1 MSDGKRQKTPA
12 LKPDDRLM
20 AASIAE
26 RVLQLARTGYW
37 VASVSYRETN
47 GGPKVVR
54 LPGEWQ
60 SEQAALDIARDLIRS
75 DAVATGKQERKPA
88 AGFVIP
94 RAAQNEIGR
103 ILHRRRV

>member
-1 MSDGKRQKTPA
+1 MSDGKNTRPPA

-26 RVLQLARTGYW
+26 RVLQLAQTGYW
-37 VASVSYRETN
+37 VASVTYREAN
-47 GGPKVVR
+47 GGPKATR

-60 SEQAALDIARDLIRS
+60 SEQAALEIARDLIRT
-75 DAVATGKQERKPA
+75 DAVATGKSDRRPTA
-88 AGFVIP
+88 AFLIP

-103 ILHRRRV
+103 ILQRRRV